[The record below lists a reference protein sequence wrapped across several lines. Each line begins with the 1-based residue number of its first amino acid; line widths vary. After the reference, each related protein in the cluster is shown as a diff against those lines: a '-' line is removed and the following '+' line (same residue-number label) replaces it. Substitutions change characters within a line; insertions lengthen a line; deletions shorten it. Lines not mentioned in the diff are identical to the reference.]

1 MSSTSSMKKVAY
13 KKAQR
18 YKEWKSK
25 TGKLRALRKKR
36 DEEQKNPSDGVVF
49 KSFVPSGHSFN
60 FMPDVYK
67 DLLEND
73 EMDLAEWSE
82 NARKRKC
89 SEDVTKE
96 QMKPL
101 PWFTRYLSER
111 ERLENSY
118 KESFKR

>member
-1 MSSTSSMKKVAY
+1 MKKIEY

-25 TGKLRALRKKR
+25 TGKLRALRKKG
-36 DEEQKNPSDGVVF
+36 DEERAMQKNPSGVVF
-49 KSFVPSGHSFN
+49 NSFVPSGHGFS

-67 DLLEND
+67 DLLKND
-73 EMDLAEWSE
+73 EIDLAEWSE

-96 QMKPL
+96 QTKPL